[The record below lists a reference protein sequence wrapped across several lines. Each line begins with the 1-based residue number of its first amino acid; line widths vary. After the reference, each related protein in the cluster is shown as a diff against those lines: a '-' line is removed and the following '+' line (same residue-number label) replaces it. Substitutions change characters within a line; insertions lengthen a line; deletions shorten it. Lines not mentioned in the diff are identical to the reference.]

1 MGNNTKKNF
10 IASILQRVE
19 NVGNRLPDPV
29 TIFVIL
35 CFTIIIV
42 SAIAST
48 MGVSVTH
55 PATKETIKAVSI
67 LTPEGIRRIVT
78 EAVTNFVSFPP
89 LGTVLVAILG
99 FGVAEYTGFLAAI
112 LRQGVLVAPAQLIT
126 PVIVFIGVMS
136 NLAADAGY
144 VILPPLA
151 ALVFLSF
158 GKHPLAGLAA
168 AFAGVAGGF
177 SANLLVNALDPLLA
191 GITQSGAQLIDPNYT
206 VEATANYYFMA
217 VSALLI
223 TLLGWWVTEKIIA
236 PRLGTYQ
243 PAETVSFSLET
254 LTTAEKRGLRWAGY
268 ALAALIG
275 LLIVLVLPPQGILR
289 QPETFTIIPSPFL
302 SGIVFITT
310 LVFLIMGIAY
320 GIGAGSIKTDKDAI
334 QGMTSAM
341 SGMGYYLVLSFF
353 MAQFVAYFSWTNL
366 GLIVA
371 ISGAELLQGTGLTGI
386 PLLLALIILSAF
398 INLFIGSASGKWAIM
413 APVFVPMLMLLD
425 YSPELT
431 QLVYRIGDSS
441 TNMITPLLPYF
452 PIIVAYGQKYDQNF
466 GLGTLI
472 AMMLPYSVVF
482 LLGWSILFIF
492 WLILG
497 LPWGPGVSSYLS

>member
-1 MGNNTKKNF
+1 
-10 IASILQRVE
+10 
-19 NVGNRLPDPV
+19 
-29 TIFVIL
+29 
-35 CFTIIIV
+35 
-42 SAIAST
+42 

-55 PATKETIKAVSI
+55 PATQETIEAVSI
-67 LTPEGIRRIVT
+67 LTPDGIRRIVS
-78 EAVTNFVSFPP
+78 EAVSNFVSFPP

-112 LRQGVLVAPAQLIT
+112 LRQGVLITPAQLIT

-136 NLAADAGY
+136 NLGADAGY

-158 GKHPLAGLAA
+158 GKHPIAGLAA

-177 SANLLVNALDPLLA
+177 SANFLVNSLDPLLA
-191 GITQSGAQLIDPNYT
+191 GITQSGAQLIDANYT
-206 VEATANYYFMA
+206 VDATANYYFMA
-217 VSALLI
+217 VSTLVI
-223 TLLGWWVTEKIIA
+223 TLLGWWVTERIVA
-236 PRLGTYQ
+236 PQLGTYQ
-243 PAETVSFSLET
+243 SSDNVSFSLGNT
-254 LTTAEKRGLRWAGY
+254 NSRGKKRLRWAGY
-268 ALAALIG
+268 SLAALIG
-275 LLIVLVLPPQGILR
+275 LLMALVLPPQGILR

-302 SGIVFITT
+302 SGIVFIMT
-310 LVFLIMGIAY
+310 LVFLILGIAY
-320 GIGAGSIKTDKDAI
+320 GLGAGSIKTDKDAI

-371 ISGAELLQGTGLTGI
+371 ISGAEFLQGTGLTGI
-386 PLLLALIILSAF
+386 PLLLGLIVLSGF

-441 TNMITPLLPYF
+441 TNMVTPLLPYF
-452 PIIVAYGQKYDQNF
+452 PIIVAYGQNMIK
-466 GLGTLI
+466 
-472 AMMLPYSVVF
+472 
-482 LLGWSILFIF
+482 ILV
-492 WLILG
+492 WER
-497 LPWGPGVSSYLS
+497 

>member
-1 MGNNTKKNF
+1 M
-10 IASILQRVE
+10 E
-19 NVGNRLPDPV
+19 NIGNRLPDPV
-29 TIFVIL
+29 TIFVLL
-35 CFTIIIV
+35 CFTIIII
-42 SAIAST
+42 SAIASA
-48 MGVSVTH
+48 MGLSVTH
-55 PATKETIKAVSI
+55 PATKETIKAVSL

-112 LRQGVLVAPAQLIT
+112 LRQGVLIAPTQLIT
-126 PVIVFIGVMS
+126 PVIIFIGVMS

-217 VSALLI
+217 VSTLLI
-223 TLLGWWVTEKIIA
+223 TLLGWWVTERIVA

-243 PAETVSFSLET
+243 PAETVDFSLDT
-254 LTTAEKRGLRWAGY
+254 LTTAEKKGLRWAGY
-268 ALAALIG
+268 ALVALIG
-275 LLIVLVLPPQGILR
+275 LLIALVLPPQGILR

-320 GIGAGSIKTDKDAI
+320 GIGAGSIKTDKEAI

-398 INLFIGSASGKWAIM
+398 INLFIGSASAKWAIM

-452 PIIVAYGQKYDQNF
+452 PIIVVYGQKYDKNL

-482 LLGWSILFIF
+482 LLGWSILFIL

>member
-1 MGNNTKKNF
+1 MGSNQKKNL
-10 IASILQRVE
+10 ISSILQRVE

-29 TIFVIL
+29 TIFIIL
-35 CFTIIIV
+35 CFTIIIA
-42 SAIAST
+42 SAIANYL
-48 MGVSVTH
+48 GVSVTH
-55 PATKETIKAVSI
+55 PATKETIAAISI
-67 LTPEGIRRIVT
+67 LTPEGIRRIVS
-78 EAVTNFVSFPP
+78 EAVTNFVNFPP

-99 FGVAEYTGFLAAI
+99 FGVAEYTGFLAAM
-112 LRQGVLVAPAQLIT
+112 LRQGVLIAPAQLIT
-126 PVIVFIGVMS
+126 PVMVFIGVMS
-136 NLAADAGY
+136 NLAADAGF
-144 VILPPLA
+144 VILPPLG

-177 SANLLVNALDPLLA
+177 SANLLINALDPLLA
-191 GITQSGAQLIDPNYT
+191 GLTQSGAQLIDPNYT

-217 VSALLI
+217 VSVPLI
-223 TLLGWWVTEKIIA
+223 TLLGWWVTERIVA
-236 PRLGTYQ
+236 PRLGSYQ
-243 PAETVSFSLET
+243 PEETVAFSLET
-254 LTTAEKRGLRWAGY
+254 LTTAEQKGLRWAGY
-268 ALAALIG
+268 SLAAFFG
-275 LLIVLVLPPQGILR
+275 LLIVMVLPPQGILR

-302 SGIVFITT
+302 TGIVFITT
-310 LVFLIMGIAY
+310 LLFLILGLAY
-320 GIGAGSIKTDKDAI
+320 GLGAGTIKSDKDAI

-353 MAQFVAYFSWTNL
+353 MAQFVAYFSWSNL

-371 ISGAELLQGTGLTGI
+371 ISGAGLLQGMGLTGI
-386 PLLLALIILSAF
+386 PLLLGLIVLSGF
-398 INLFIGSASGKWAIM
+398 INLFIGSASGKWSIM

-441 TNMITPLLPYF
+441 TNMITPLLAYF
-452 PIIVAYGQKYDQNF
+452 PIIVASGQKYDQDL

-482 LLGWSILFIF
+482 LLGWSLLFIF
-492 WLILG
+492 WLFLG
-497 LPWGPGVSSYLS
+497 LPLGPGV

>member
-1 MGNNTKKNF
+1 MVNNHKKNF
-10 IASILQRVE
+10 ISSILQRVE

-29 TIFVIL
+29 TIFIVL
-35 CFTIIIV
+35 CFIIIIV
-42 SAIAST
+42 SAIASG

-55 PATKETIKAVSI
+55 PATKETIEAVSI
-67 LTPEGIRRIVT
+67 LTPDGIRRIVS
-78 EAVTNFVSFPP
+78 EAVSNFVSFPP

-99 FGVAEYTGFLAAI
+99 FGVAEYTGLLAAI
-112 LRQGVLVAPAQLIT
+112 LRQGVLIAPAQLIT

-136 NLAADAGY
+136 NLGADAGY

-158 GKHPLAGLAA
+158 GKHPIAGLAA

-177 SANLLVNALDPLLA
+177 SANFLVNSLDPLLA
-191 GITQSGAQLIDPNYT
+191 GITQSGAQLIDGNYT
-206 VEATANYYFMA
+206 VDATANYYFMA
-217 VSALLI
+217 VSTLVI
-223 TLLGWWVTEKIIA
+223 TFLGWWVTERIVA
-236 PRLGTYQ
+236 PQLGTYQ
-243 PAETVSFSLET
+243 PSETVNFSLET
-254 LTTAEKRGLRWAGY
+254 LTAEEKKGLRWAGY
-268 ALAALIG
+268 SLAALIG
-275 LLIVLVLPPQGILR
+275 LLMALVLPAQGILR

-302 SGIVFITT
+302 TGIVFIMT
-310 LVFLIMGIAY
+310 LVFLILGIAY
-320 GIGAGSIKTDKDAI
+320 GLGAGTIKTDKDAI

-371 ISGAELLQGTGLTGI
+371 ISGAEFLQGTGLTGI
-386 PLLLALIILSAF
+386 LLLLGLIVLSGF

-441 TNMITPLLPYF
+441 TNMVTPLLPYF
-452 PIIVAYGQKYDQNF
+452 PIIVAYGQKYDKNF

-482 LLGWSILFIF
+482 LLGWSILFIL

-497 LPWGPGVSSYLS
+497 IPLGPGVSTYLS